1 MATYKGNAITFT
13 WDGSAIAAVRQVDLN
28 LSGEPIDITSN
39 DSSGWRTLLT
49 VSAEDQVSIT
59 VSGLTDTISVLK
71 DDFFNDKANAVVLT
85 QPTSSGDT
93 SGDSISGTFFL
104 SSFSEGIPYNDAS
117 SFTAELQSSGT
128 ITFTAGT

>member
-93 SGDSISGTFFL
+93 
-104 SSFSEGIPYNDAS
+104 
-117 SFTAELQSSGT
+117 
-128 ITFTAGT
+128 